1 MFSLLR
7 RGPEPATL
15 VDPSNFDTLEKL
27 RAYIDSPAF
36 NGKPN
41 NADEQLI
48 PSGKLPYGPYK
59 NGITLE
65 CMQTSGNNLDCLI
78 HAFLMSTCPE
88 FRRRIRMSGASVTD
102 ACGAKQFATMF
113 RKNMGPEIIKK
124 SYDRLP
130 NKGSVSQANLIS
142 QLLQERNTPGDL
154 ENEHLIIFSAYYGI
168 NTLIFAVKGRGFREI
183 VPRMYQY
190 GGNTETYILSNLGG
204 HYESVRVVGTNTYT
218 IPIIEA
224 RKIVNEV
231 EYSAQ
236 ADLIVQYNKGD
247 PIPIEKTRD
256 IMGNESQYFVY
267 DIIYIKDTRRAEIYK
282 ASTNQ
287 EAILEYLEYLQKN
300 RNISMNIRRNI
311 NISEDDI
318 AKWGSGRVLGTQ
330 AGLEKIDDILE
341 GVDFL
346 ATRVESDD
354 FKAAYPVAPALP
366 PRASLF
372 TPAKSTPANVAAR
385 AAPATLSKSPSV
397 AARATPAT
405 VASATPLAPPATVAK
420 IQSVANPPLLG
431 PNAPVADLQGQY
443 DAAQQRVEAAQKR
456 VEELRARI
464 AAKKAGKGGRRTRR
478 KRRA

>member
-1 MFSLLR
+1 
-7 RGPEPATL
+7 
-15 VDPSNFDTLEKL
+15 LEKL

-88 FRRRIRMSGASVTD
+88 FRRRIRMSGASITD

-113 RKNMGPEIIKK
+113 RKNMGPEIIEK

-130 NKGSVSQANLIS
+130 NKGSVSKDNLIA

-204 HYESVRVVGTNTYT
+204 HYESVRVVGTTTYT
-218 IPIIEA
+218 IPIIEV

-236 ADLIVQYNKGD
+236 ADLIVQYNKGE

-267 DIIYIKDTRRAEIYK
+267 DIIYKKDTRRAEIYK

-287 EAILEYLEYLQKN
+287 EAVLEYLEYLQKN

-311 NISEDDI
+311 SEDEI

-330 AGLEKIDDILE
+330 AGLNKIDDILE

-354 FKAAYPVAPALP
+354 FKAAYAVAQALP

-372 TPAKSTPANVAAR
+372 TPTKATPSVAAR
-385 AAPATLSKSPSV
+385 AAPATVSKSPSV
-397 AARATPAT
+397 AARAPPAT

-420 IQSVANPPLLG
+420 TQSVATPPLLG
-431 PNAPVADLQGQY
+431 PNAPVAELQEQY
-443 DAAQQRVEAAQKR
+443 DAAEQRVKDAQKR

-464 AAKKAGKGGRRTRR
+464 AAKQAGKGGRRTRR